1 MLFRSKKRNDAIKI
15 LEKLETDLK
24 NNSDFLNADEDKK
37 SNSNNEFQNAKKSIE
52 NEKIIPLI
60 DTNINNFRDNIYPSI
75 LINLRSGEQNISEI
89 QIVSARS
96 IRFSTNMSILETE
109 EDVDKYSNDFKEA
122 LKNEIRRGKK
132 VST

>member
-1 MLFRSKKRNDAIKI
+1 M
-15 LEKLETDLK
+15 
-24 NNSDFLNADEDKK
+24 
-37 SNSNNEFQNAKKSIE
+37 
-52 NEKIIPLI
+52 I

-75 LINLRSGEQNISEI
+75 LINLRSGGQNISEI

-96 IRFSTNMSILETE
+96 VRFSTNKSILETE

-132 VST
+132 GFNLMDTNALKKFAQDARQTLKKTIATKLKFVLSNESLAEENQKAITELENRISR

>member
-1 MLFRSKKRNDAIKI
+1 M
-15 LEKLETDLK
+15 
-24 NNSDFLNADEDKK
+24 NADEDKK

-75 LINLRSGEQNISEI
+75 LINLRSGGQNISFEI
-89 QIVSARS
+89 VNARS
-96 IRFSTNMSILETE
+96 IRFSTNKTILETE
-109 EDVDKYSNDFKEA
+109 ADVDQYSNDFKEA
-122 LKNEIRRGKK
+122 LKNEIRLGKK